1 MLAYLEGRSTR
12 ISWACPVC
20 QVPHVHY
27 YNPPDITMRCA
38 PHFTD
43 EAAEIQRDFRASPRW
58 SYWSFTTLWVSRIW
72 VIVDLDKKSSSTGV
86 VENESH
92 IGWGWR
98 ENGSLGCK
106 DWKCRQFSK
115 TQKVS
120 LSFFSLSVSPHPIFP
135 FCLPLPLPPLSFHTS
150 VHLPLPVPAQIH
162 PPNHSPMRWL
172 LWFVREYQIC
182 PAQLW
187 WTSPWATSWSDLG
200 VRKAEYTTFKLPC
213 SFCVCHTAE
222 GITGPLSRLLIVIF
236 LSRDPLSSV
245 IFVTG
250 YSVES
255 AMYKYDMFKLYI
267 AYYKIS

>member
-72 VIVDLDKKSSSTGV
+72 VIVDLDKQSSSTGV

-120 LSFFSLSVSPHPIFP
+120 LSFFSLSVSPPTP
-135 FCLPLPLPPLSFHTS
+135 FSLSVSLSPSLLFLSTLVCTCLYLCLHKFILLIIVPWDDCYDSWGSIRSALHSS
-150 VHLPLPVPAQIH
+150 GGPVPGPH
-162 PPNHSPMRWL
+162 PGVTWAFERQSIRPSSCHALFVFATLLKASQGHSAD
-172 LWFVREYQIC
+172 C
-182 PAQLW
+182 
-187 WTSPWATSWSDLG
+187 
-200 VRKAEYTTFKLPC
+200 
-213 SFCVCHTAE
+213 
-222 GITGPLSRLLIVIF
+222 
-236 LSRDPLSSV
+236 
-245 IFVTG
+245 
-250 YSVES
+250 
-255 AMYKYDMFKLYI
+255 
-267 AYYKIS
+267 